1 MTTVAEKGIPTAVAA
16 SVLNDK
22 NKSNPVFLALVI
34 VGLFIKF
41 ALAKVALSDDGSTG
55 PASSVIWG
63 YGLVSF
69 SLIGLIIVNTSPGS
83 SEWNEI
89 KKLPW
94 TIIMTIVL
102 LIWMIGINIQYFK
115 EINKKNVPDEYF
127 MWSDYSTILLV
138 CLIGISVYEYLLVVT
153 GRKSV
158 ADGLFIYSA
167 LIFVFNLIAVT
178 IQQVILNCFYVD
190 G

>member
-1 MTTVAEKGIPTAVAA
+1 MDPTGIAA
-16 SVLNDK
+16 IKLTDR
-22 NKSNPVFLALVI
+22 NKVNPVFLSLVA
-34 VGLFIKF
+34 VGIFIKF
-41 ALAKVALSDDGSTG
+41 ALAKVSLSDDGSTG

-63 YGLVSF
+63 YGLVAF
-69 SLIGLIIVNTSPGS
+69 SLIGLIIVNTNPGS
-83 SEWNEI
+83 NEWSEI

-138 CLIGISVYEYLLVVT
+138 CLIGISVYEYLLFAT
-153 GRKSV
+153 GNK
-158 ADGLFIYSA
+158 AAGGGLFVYSA
-167 LIFVFNLIAVT
+167 IIFIFNLIAVT